1 MRIENAEIQ
10 SMNDL
15 VFENRNKAYGA
26 YAIRQAYADN
36 VQKALL
42 FVLASLAAAMIVTLF
57 FHGEPIIVEPKADT
71 GIIWDTFTA
80 PTLKPK
86 KSAPSSPVR
95 RAQSNVAPRVSTRPE
110 HEETKPQQ
118 TEATTGTPDGPLTS
132 EEPADPGSIETK
144 TEVITAPPP
153 ETHVDPVT
161 WVKAMP
167 QFDGGPEALA
177 RYMRK
182 NLKYP
187 AIARRMTVEGAV
199 FVSFVIDTKGH
210 VIDVKVIKGIMKEC
224 DEEAVRVV
232 QNMPPWIA
240 GHQDNTP
247 VMVRMVLP
255 IRFQL
260 SH

>member
-26 YAIRQAYADN
+26 YTIRQAYADN
-36 VQKALL
+36 VQKALI
-42 FVLASLAAAMIVTLF
+42 FVLAALAAALIVTLF
-57 FHGEPIIVEPKADT
+57 FHGEPMLVDTKPNT
-71 GIIWDTFTA
+71 GIVLNDF
-80 PTLKPK
+80 PPLKLTPQK
-86 KSAPSSPVR
+86 RTPSAPVR
-95 RAQSNVAPRVSTRPE
+95 RAHSNVAPTVSTRPDP
-110 HEETKPQQ
+110 EEIKEQQ
-118 TEATTGTPDGPLTS
+118 TDATSGTADGPLVG
-132 EEPADPGSIETK
+132 EEPTDPGAIETK
-144 TEVITAPPP
+144 TEVVTTAPA
-153 ETHVDPVT
+153 ETHSDPLT

-199 FVSFVIDTKGH
+199 FVSFVVNTDGR

>member
-26 YAIRQAYADN
+26 YSIRQAYANN

-42 FVLASLAAAMIVTLF
+42 FVLAALAAALIVTLF
-57 FHGEPIIVEPKADT
+57 FHGEPMLVDSKPNT
-71 GIIWDTFTA
+71 GIVWNDFPQFKLTPQKRT
-80 PTLKPK
+80 P
-86 KSAPSSPVR
+86 SAPVR
-95 RAQSNVAPRVSTRPE
+95 RAHSNVAPTVSTRPDP
-110 HEETKPQQ
+110 EEIKEQQ
-118 TEATTGTPDGPLTS
+118 TDATTGTLDGPLTD
-132 EEPADPGSIETK
+132 EEPTDPGAIETK
-144 TEVITAPPP
+144 TEVVTIAPQ
-153 ETHVDPVT
+153 ETHADPLT

-167 QFDGGPEALA
+167 EFAGGPEALA
-177 RYMRK
+177 KYMRK

-187 AIARRMTVEGAV
+187 AIARRMSVEGIV
-199 FVSFVIDTKGH
+199 FVSFVVDTHGN
-210 VIDVKVIKGIMKEC
+210 VIDVKVIKGIMKEF
-224 DEEAVRVV
+224 DEEAARVV
-232 QNMPPWIA
+232 SNMPPWIA
-240 GHQDNTP
+240 GHQDHTP

>member
-1 MRIENAEIQ
+1 
-10 SMNDL
+10 MNDL

-36 VQKALL
+36 VQKALW
-42 FVLASLAAAMIVTLF
+42 FVLAALAAAMILTLV
-57 FHGEPIIVEPKADT
+57 FHRDPLIVDPKPDT
-71 GIIWDTFTA
+71 GTIWDSFNPPIVT
-80 PTLKPK
+80 PK
-86 KSAPSSPVR
+86 KSTPSPPVR
-95 RAQSNVAPRVSTRPE
+95 RAQSNVAPTVSTRPDP
-110 HEETKPQQ
+110 EETKQQQ
-118 TEATTGTPDGPLTS
+118 TDATTGTADGPLVGH
-132 EEPADPGSIETK
+132 EPTDPGAIETK
-144 TEVITAPPP
+144 AEVVTIAPQ
-153 ETHVDPVT
+153 ETHADPLT

-167 QFDGGPEALA
+167 EFAGGPEALA
-177 RYMRK
+177 KYMRK

-199 FVSFVIDTKGH
+199 FVSFVVNTDGR